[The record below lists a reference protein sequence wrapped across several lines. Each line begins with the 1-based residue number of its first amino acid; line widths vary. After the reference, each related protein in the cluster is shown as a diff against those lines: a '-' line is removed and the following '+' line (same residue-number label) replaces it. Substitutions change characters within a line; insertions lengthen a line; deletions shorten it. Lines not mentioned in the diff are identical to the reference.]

1 MHSKVFDPWNSVS
14 TGHQRADGGE
24 AGTMWREWRNTK
36 LSAQYAGKEGKKG
49 DTGPVEGGEGKK
61 AVSVADMLVRPG
73 AMRGAMAEGG
83 RQGEK
88 EDGRAGTTSEEK
100 LAAKTTAN
108 EAEREQEKTQP
119 RGIFDGLIIYVNG
132 STHPLVSD
140 HKLKQILT
148 ENGARMSL
156 HLGRRRVTHVILG
169 RPGTV
174 GRGAGGGLAGS
185 KMEKEVRR
193 VGGCGIKYV
202 GAEW

>member
-1 MHSKVFDPWNSVS
+1 
-14 TGHQRADGGE
+14 
-24 AGTMWREWRNTK
+24 MWREWRNSK

-49 DTGPVEGGEGKK
+49 DTGPVAGGAAKK
-61 AVSVADMLVRPG
+61 GVSVADMLLRPG
-73 AMRGAMAEGG
+73 AMRGAIAEEGG
-83 RQGEK
+83 RRE
-88 EDGRAGTTSEEK
+88 EVDG
-100 LAAKTTAN
+100 
-108 EAEREQEKTQP
+108 KTQMTTPEHAECEQREDHP
-119 RGIFDGLIIYVNG
+119 RGIFDGLIVYVNG

-140 HKLKQILT
+140 HKLKQLLT

-169 RPGTV
+169 RPGSV